1 MTPQEVHLDPNPE
14 CVICYRINE
23 LLFSKRIVRSIVRE
37 EREFLGEV
45 INSRTWAEK

>member
-37 EREFLGEV
+37 FLGEV